1 MHKGEVL
8 GGRFRLDEWL
18 GRGGFGVVWRAID
31 TVLDR
36 PVAVK
41 LLLAEHATDRE
52 AVGRFV
58 REAKLAGNLSN
69 PHIVT
74 VHDYGRVADA
84 TGDIHYLVMELVRGR
99 PLSAVLKAG
108 LPDHG
113 RALVWM
119 AQVCEALDA
128 AHRSGVVHR
137 DIKPENVMIADSG
150 DRAKVLDFGI
160 ARLLTQSTGLTS
172 TGSVVGTV
180 PYLAPEC
187 WSGGTVDG
195 RTDLYAFGVMLY
207 EVSTG
212 RRPFRADSPY
222 EYMHKHME
230 EIPPR
235 VRGRDPELA
244 ELVAQLL
251 AKRPAD
257 RPADAGEVLERLRRI
272 RPGMLRP
279 DDPSPEQLRRRADL
293 AWQHGAGGRPGQAV
307 EILAQL
313 VPDFARI
320 CGPGDLRTLRTC
332 HDLALWLARDGSRGT
347 AVALLEALTGEPG
360 TAGEARADLRR
371 DLAHWR
377 READRLGPGPAR
389 ATLSARVLLGGGS
402 GGSGGPDGGRGGA
415 GGGAQR
421 G

>member
-18 GRGGFGVVWRAID
+18 GKGGFGVVWRAID

-41 LLLAEHATDRE
+41 LLLAEHAADRE

-74 VHDYGRVADA
+74 VHDYGRVSDA
-84 TGDIHYLVMELVRGR
+84 TGEIHYLVMELVRGR
-99 PLSAVLKAG
+99 PLSAILKAG
-108 LPDHG
+108 PPDHG
-113 RALVWM
+113 RALAWM

-128 AHRSGVVHR
+128 AHRSGIVHR

-195 RTDLYAFGVMLY
+195 RADLYAFGVMLY

-222 EYMHKHME
+222 EYMHKHMDE
-230 EIPPR
+230 TPPR
-235 VRGRDPELA
+235 VRGKDPELA

-257 RPADAGEVLERLRRI
+257 RPADAAEVLERLRRI

-293 AWQHGAGGRPGQAV
+293 AWRHGVEGRAGEAV

-320 CGPGDLRTLRTC
+320 CGPADPRTLRTC
-332 HDLALWLARDGSRGT
+332 HDLALWLARDGSRAA
-347 AVALLEALTGEPG
+347 AVALLEALAEEPG

-389 ATLSARVLLGGGS
+389 AALSARLLLGGAGSVGSSGRGGGGS
-402 GGSGGPDGGRGGA
+402 GG
-415 GGGAQR
+415 AQR

>member
-8 GGRFRLDEWL
+8 GGRFRLDQWL
-18 GRGGFGVVWRAID
+18 GRGGFGVVWRATD

-36 PVAVK
+36 SVAVK
-41 LLLAEHATDRE
+41 LLLAEHAADQE

-58 REAKLAGNLSN
+58 REAKLAGSLSN

-74 VHDYGRVADA
+74 VHDYGRVTDV
-84 TGDIHYLVMELVRGR
+84 TGEVHYLVMELIRGR
-99 PLSAVLKAG
+99 SLAAVLKEG

-113 RALVWM
+113 RALAWM
-119 AQVCEALDA
+119 AQVGEALAD
-128 AHRSGVVHR
+128 AHRNEVVHR
-137 DIKPENVMIADSG
+137 DIKPENVMITDSG
-150 DRAKVLDFGI
+150 DHAKVLDFGI
-160 ARLLTQSTGLTS
+160 ARLLTQATGLTS

-195 RTDLYAFGVMLY
+195 RADLYAFGVMLY

-222 EYMHKHME
+222 EYMRKHMD

-235 VRGRDPELA
+235 VRGKDPALA
-244 ELVAQLL
+244 DLVAQLL

-257 RPADAGEVLERLRRI
+257 RPAGAAEVLDRLRAI

-293 AWQHGAGGRPGQAV
+293 AWRHGTEGRAGDAV
-307 EILAQL
+307 ELLVQL

-320 CGPGDLRTLRTC
+320 CGPADPRTLRTC
-332 HDLALWLARDGSRGT
+332 HDLALWLARDGSPG
-347 AVALLEALTGEPG
+347 AAADLLEALVAEPG
-360 TAGEARADLRR
+360 TAPEARADLRR
-371 DLAHWR
+371 DLAHWQ
-377 READRLGPGPAR
+377 REAARLGPGRAR
-389 ATLSARVLLGGGS
+389 PLSLRVLLGTGDRTGGT
-402 GGSGGPDGGRGGA
+402 GRGDGGGRGGA
-415 GGGAQR
+415 QR